1 MNSEL
6 QKKLQKKAG
15 ALLSR
20 RAYSRGEIR
29 LKLLKLAGEPIV
41 ETVLNR
47 LEQLKLLN
55 DPDYAYN
62 FALSRIGREGWGPE
76 KIRGA
81 LYKRQIS
88 ESNIA
93 AALDQIRLLVGDDYA
108 LADYLKKYFGKKGMP
123 EDFRSVRNLVT
134 HLRHRGY
141 QRNSIIRT
149 LNEELPKELTRYIET
164 GD

>member
-1 MNSEL
+1 MNSDL

-15 ALLSR
+15 TLLSR

-29 LKLLKLAGEPIV
+29 QKLLKLADEPIV
-41 ETVLNR
+41 ESVLNR

-55 DPDYAYN
+55 DHDYAYN

-76 KIRGA
+76 KIRKA
-81 LYKRQIS
+81 LYSRHIS
-88 ESNIA
+88 EPNITK
-93 AALDQIRLLVGDDYA
+93 ALDQIRLLVGDDYA

-123 EDFRSVRNLVT
+123 EDFSSVRNLVT
-134 HLRHRGY
+134 HLRRRGY
-141 QRNSIIRT
+141 QRNSISRILR
-149 LNEELPKELTRYIET
+149 EELPKELTRYIET